1 MIYTTQIVR
10 LDGLTLTASVD
21 DAQAQELGELKGN
34 IRQVIKKL
42 TPNSEPRASIESAK
56 YSIQS
61 VASHDASSKAHR
73 FEPSIQPTSSIH
85 VSTH

>member
-10 LDGLTLTASVD
+10 LDGLTLVASVD

-56 YSIQS
+56 YSIQY
-61 VASHDASSKAHR
+61 VD
-73 FEPSIQPTSSIH
+73 QSSIPH
-85 VSTH
+85 GLLLIAYLLH

>member
-10 LDGLTLTASVD
+10 LDGLTLVASVD

-56 YSIQS
+56 YSIQYADYLLKNILF
-61 VASHDASSKAHR
+61 VAASR
-73 FEPSIQPTSSIH
+73 
-85 VSTH
+85 